1 MVKALFRSVLPAV
14 VLLGF
19 LSTTT
24 AKDVAEY
31 RIGDQ
36 VTEDIVTP
44 VALMVVDPTATD
56 ALKEKES
63 LRIPVVFRFDKT
75 AAAVVETEMRETFA
89 VARSNF
95 VALMHSSFHH
105 TKLEETQ
112 LETEQFD
119 KLISSFKKRDK
130 SIPLTTA
137 LAEAWALGKDGLAE
151 QITLIAR
158 VRQAMEQP
166 IRVDNLTNAPKI
178 GSQVTLV
185 SVQSPLETIT
195 LTDLKERGVN
205 VPKTNLL
212 TMSRARLALLD
223 KFRSDEDDAARFAA
237 RALKVN
243 CFVETELTLAAR
255 ARHTDPLFVAD
266 NYQAGQIVARA
277 GQMVDRKILAAL
289 TQLQEKTVAGRL
301 QQQVANQKEQT
312 EKERAAVSQ
321 IRESNKWLATGL
333 IAAASLLLVSVTW
346 LVLRRKAP
354 VSQLPAVIGATAAS
368 PAEAGWQQ
376 RALAA
381 EEKAARATDAI
392 RSGVVAQLKE
402 KVVGSM
408 VSQRTEMIEAQH
420 AAAAEMA
427 ELERRLTELQTPLQ
441 DRLRAYESRIADL
454 EKALAA
460 KGEEN
465 RELIKAK
472 IELMRKQMEV
482 ERTGSKLQFN

>member
-1 MVKALFRSVLPAV
+1 MVKTFSRTVLPLLF
-14 VLLGF
+14 LLGF
-19 LSTTT
+19 VSIAP
-24 AKDVAEY
+24 AKDVADY

-36 VTEDIVTP
+36 VIENIVTP
-44 VALMVVDPTATD
+44 VPLMVVDPAATD

-63 LRIPVVFRFDKT
+63 QRIPVVFRFDKT
-75 AAAVVETEMRETFA
+75 AAALVELEIRETFSL
-89 VARSNF
+89 ARSNF
-95 VALMHSSFHH
+95 VRLMHSSFHH
-105 TKLEETQ
+105 TKLEEYQ

-119 KLISSFKKRDK
+119 KLIASFKRQNKTF
-130 SIPLTTA
+130 PLSFR
-137 LAEAWALGKDGLAE
+137 LAEEWALGRDGLAE
-151 QITLIAR
+151 QITLLAR

-166 IRVDNLTNAPKI
+166 IRYDNLTNAPKI
-178 GSQVTLV
+178 GSQVLLV
-185 SVQSPLETIT
+185 PVKGAQETIALDDIKT
-195 LTDLKERGVN
+195 RGVATS
-205 VPKTNLL
+205 KTNLL
-212 TMSRARLALLD
+212 TMSRARLALVD
-223 KFRSDEDDAARFAA
+223 KFGADEADAARFAA
-237 RALKVN
+237 RCLKEN

-266 NYQAGQIVARA
+266 NYQAGQVVARA

-289 TQLQEKTVAGRL
+289 NQIQEKTVAGRL
-301 QQQVANQKEQT
+301 QQQVASQKEQV
-312 EKERAAVSQ
+312 EKEKAAALQ
-321 IRESNKWLATGL
+321 ARESNKWLFGGL
-333 IAAASLLLVSVTW
+333 IAFGAVSLISVTW

-354 VSQLPAVIGATAAS
+354 VAQLPAVIGATATT

-402 KVVGSM
+402 KAVSSL
-408 VSQRTEMIEAQH
+408 VSQRGEMIEAQH

-482 ERTGSKLQFN
+482 ERTGGKLQFN